1 MASARP
7 DWRSIQIG
15 CRGVTLA
22 VGHAPS
28 GAVLGASTAMALH
41 SLCVIPQLVGA
52 MILTSNRGFAEW
64 GDVFGDPVVATACS
78 IGCSTTPS

>member
-1 MASARP
+1 
-7 DWRSIQIG
+7 
-15 CRGVTLA
+15 VTLA
-22 VGHAPS
+22 VGHAHS

-64 GDVFGDPVVATACS
+64 GDVFGDPVVAKWGKLHAPNWGDS
-78 IGCSTTPS
+78 AAR